1 MQGFDRLQ
9 GPAQGPLN
17 HRCSLS
23 ALLFTGHS
31 RRSRGIC
38 TRCCQGPRRL
48 IPGRLE
54 DPMPARPARLFV
66 VAAVLAL
73 SAAAV
78 APAAAEASRHGRDKH
93 HRSGSFSYAV

>member
-1 MQGFDRLQ
+1 
-9 GPAQGPLN
+9 
-17 HRCSLS
+17 
-23 ALLFTGHS
+23 
-31 RRSRGIC
+31 
-38 TRCCQGPRRL
+38 
-48 IPGRLE
+48 
-54 DPMPARPARLFV
+54 MPARPARLFV